1 MSSKR
6 SVYVLGSRLSSGSP
20 EHVVLDDNPSRLLE
34 RIRDENHGGD
44 VHLVGGPKTI
54 EAFRKLG
61 ALNELHLMVLSIF
74 TRAGRQLT
82 PDLGVD
88 TSLTLADT
96 RPWPGGVTELTYVVG
111 SPH

>member
-1 MSSKR
+1 
-6 SVYVLGSRLSSGSP
+6 
-20 EHVVLDDNPSRLLE
+20 LLE

-54 EAFRKLG
+54 EAFRELG
-61 ALNELHLMVLSIF
+61 ALNELRLMVLPMF
-74 TRAGRQLT
+74 TGMGRQLT

-96 RPWPGGVTELTYVVG
+96 RRWPNDVTELIYDVR
-111 SPH
+111 SPD